1 MKVPTKTITF
11 GMALM
16 MCGCVSLSY
25 REQNE
30 YNYLVRNDI
39 TLSHPVG
46 SFKMPNSAW
55 TAGLLNVLPG
65 LGNFYLAFGDGNDPI
80 QGAYGVINLLFW
92 PISIVWG
99 APQAAIDAHT
109 LNKRE
114 MLYYYHYDKGG
125 KAAIEARG
133 LKFE

>member
-1 MKVPTKTITF
+1 
-11 GMALM
+11 MALM
-16 MCGCVSLSY
+16 MCRCVSLTY
-25 REQNE
+25 RERNE

-46 SFKMPNSAW
+46 YFEEPNSVW
-55 TAGLLNVLPG
+55 KAGLLNVRPG
-65 LGNFYLAFGDGNDPI
+65 VGNFYLAFGDGSDPV
-80 QGAYGVINLLFW
+80 QGVYGVINLLFW
-92 PISIVWG
+92 PFSIVWG

-114 MLYYYHYDKGG
+114 MLYYYHYDKDG
-125 KAAIEARG
+125 KAAIEDRG